1 MNATKAMLDMK
12 EVFYIRQFFYD
23 VLRRF
28 FVEEPSRDYLTHFIE
43 ENLIDLLPFV
53 EESDVI
59 QAGILDIKTYLST
72 HDILNNEEDYQNL
85 HWDYTRMFIG
95 PFDIPAPPWESVYV
109 RKDQLLFQENT
120 MQVRRLYENFGYE
133 IKDKNIEAEDH
144 IGLELDFMFHLNQL
158 SIGVIEENDFKTSS
172 NLIYLLGE
180 QQRFLTTHL
189 LAFVTEF
196 SQDIVEHANTRFFSG
211 MAKLLKGYLELDS
224 HLLQQLLKMN
234 QSK

>member
-1 MNATKAMLDMK
+1 MTATKTMLEMK
-12 EVFYIRQFFYD
+12 EVFYIRQFAYD

-43 ENLIDLLPFV
+43 ENLIELLPFA
-53 EESDVI
+53 EDSNNI
-59 QAGILDIKTYLST
+59 QAGVKDIKTYLST
-72 HDILNNEEDYQNL
+72 HDVLNNEEDYQNL

-109 RKDQLLFQENT
+109 RKDQLLFQSNT

-158 SIGVIEENDFKTSS
+158 SIEAIEEDTIKTTS
-172 NLIYLLGE
+172 NLSYLIAE
-180 QQRFLTTHL
+180 QQRFLKTHL
-189 LAFVTEF
+189 LAFVPDF
-196 SQDIVEHANTRFFSG
+196 SKDIIEHADTMFYSG
-211 MAKLLKGYLELDS
+211 MAKILKGYLELDS
-224 HLLQQLLKMN
+224 DLLQQLIKMN
-234 QSK
+234 QAK